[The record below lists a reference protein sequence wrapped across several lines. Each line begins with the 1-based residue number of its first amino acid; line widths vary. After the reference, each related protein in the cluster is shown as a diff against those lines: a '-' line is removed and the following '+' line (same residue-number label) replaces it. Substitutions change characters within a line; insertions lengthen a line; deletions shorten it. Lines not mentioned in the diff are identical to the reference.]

1 MKQEKDANSSEKTI
15 LSTILNREL
24 TLLDQLKN
32 TGLVFIVI
40 S

>member
-32 TGLVFIVI
+32 TGLVLTVT

>member
-24 TLLDQLKN
+24 TLLDELKN
-32 TGLVFIVI
+32 TGLVFIVT

>member
-24 TLLDQLKN
+24 TLLDELKN

>member
-1 MKQEKDANSSEKTI
+1 MKQEKDANSSEKTT
-15 LSTILNREL
+15 LSTILNRQL

-32 TGLVFIVI
+32 TGLVFIVT

>member
-15 LSTILNREL
+15 LSTIPNREL

-32 TGLVFIVI
+32 TGLVFIVT

>member
-32 TGLVFIVI
+32 TGLVFIVT